1 MSEPPALPLSG
12 ATPGAK
18 PGAAPGATTGD
29 SLPGVLYALTAYLL
43 WGFLPLYMKALA
55 HVPPVEVIAHRVVW
69 SLPIAL
75 AVLLWLGRTGD
86 LKAALKSPRMLGMG
100 ALTAALIS
108 VNWGIYV
115 WAIGSGHALDAA
127 LGYYINPLFSIFLG
141 AVLLGERMG
150 RTQMAAIALA
160 VVAVGILTWEAGR
173 LPVVALGLT
182 LTWGCYAYL
191 KRRLPIGPNQ
201 GFTLEVLILLIPAL
215 ACIGWLQARGTGHF
229 LQGVAWDNVL
239 LLGCGIITAVP
250 LMFYANGAK
259 RLTLSTI
266 AIMQYIAPTMI
277 FLTAVFVFGEPFS
290 GVKLLAF
297 SLIWAALVIYSLPL
311 LAGRLRPRGLRPG
324 VRVG

>member
-1 MSEPPALPLSG
+1 MSDTPALPR
-12 ATPGAK
+12 ATAPTNVG
-18 PGAAPGATTGD
+18 PGATTGD
-29 SLPGVLYALTAYLL
+29 SLSGFLYALTAYLL

-55 HVPPVEVIAHRVVW
+55 HIPPIEVIAHRVLW
-69 SLPIAL
+69 SVPIAV
-75 AVLLWLGRTGD
+75 AVIAWLGRTAD
-86 LKAALKSPRMLGMG
+86 LKAALRSPRMLGMG
-100 ALTAALIS
+100 AATAALIS

-182 LTWGCYAYL
+182 VTWGFYAYL

-201 GFTLEVLILLIPAL
+201 GFTLEVLLLLIPAVGY
-215 ACIGWLQARGTGHF
+215 IGWLQAQGTGHF
-229 LQGVAWDNVL
+229 LVGVTWDNAL
-239 LLGCGIITAVP
+239 LIGCGLVTAVP
-250 LMFYANGAK
+250 LMIYANGAK

-266 AIMQYIAPTMI
+266 AIMQYIAPTLI
-277 FLTAVFVFGEPFS
+277 FLTAVYVFDEPFS
-290 GVKLLAF
+290 GVKLVAF
-297 SLIWAALVIYSLPL
+297 SLIWVALVIYSAPL
-311 LAGRLRPRGLRPG
+311 LAARLNRAG
-324 VRVG
+324 

>member
-1 MSEPPALPLSG
+1 MSETPALPRAG
-12 ATPGAK
+12 T
-18 PGAAPGATTGD
+18 TTGD
-29 SLPGVLYALTAYLL
+29 SLPGFLYALTAYLL

-55 HVPPVEVIAHRVVW
+55 HIPPVEVIAHRVLW
-69 SLPIAL
+69 SVPIAV
-75 AVLLWLGRTGD
+75 AVIAWMGRTED
-86 LKAALKSPRMLGMG
+86 LRAALKSPRMLGMG
-100 ALTAALIS
+100 AMTAALIS

-141 AVLLGERMG
+141 AVLLRERMG
-150 RTQMAAIALA
+150 KTQMVAIALA

-182 LTWGCYAYL
+182 VTWGFYAYL

-201 GFTLEVLILLIPAL
+201 GFTLEVLILLLPAL
-215 ACIGWLQARGTGHF
+215 AYIGWLLSQGSGHF
-229 LQGVAWDNVL
+229 LKGVAWDNAL
-239 LLGCGIITAVP
+239 LLGCGIVTAVP
-250 LMFYANGAK
+250 LMIYANGAK

-266 AIMQYIAPTMI
+266 AIMQYIAPTLI

-297 SLIWAALVIYSLPL
+297 SLIWCALVIYSAPL
-311 LAGRLRPRGLRPG
+311 LAQRFNRGG
-324 VRVG
+324 

>member
-1 MSEPPALPLSG
+1 MNETPALP
-12 ATPGAK
+12 PK
-18 PGAAPGATTGD
+18 AAAAGATTGD
-29 SLPGVLYALTAYLL
+29 SLSGFLYALTAYLL

-55 HVPPVEVIAHRVVW
+55 HIPPMEVIAHRVLW
-69 SLPIAL
+69 SVPIAV
-75 AVLLWLGRTGD
+75 AVIVWLGRTDD
-86 LKAALKSPRMLGMG
+86 LKAALKSPRMLAMG
-100 ALTAALIS
+100 AMTAALIS

-182 LTWGCYAYL
+182 VTWGFYAYL

-201 GFTLEVLILLIPAL
+201 GFTLEVLLLLIPAVGY
-215 ACIGWLQARGTGHF
+215 IGWLQAQGTGHF
-229 LQGVAWDNVL
+229 LVGVGWDNTL
-239 LLGCGIITAVP
+239 LIGCGLVTAVP
-250 LMFYANGAK
+250 LMIYANGAK

-266 AIMQYIAPTMI
+266 AIMQYIAPTLI
-277 FLTAVFVFGEPFS
+277 FLTAVFIFGEPFS
-290 GVKLLAF
+290 GVKLAAF
-297 SLIWAALVIYSLPL
+297 ALIWTALVIYSAPL
-311 LAGRLRPRGLRPG
+311 LAARHRAGRVNRAD
-324 VRVG
+324 

>member
-1 MSEPPALPLSG
+1 MSETPALPRPK
-12 ATPGAK
+12 AET
-18 PGAAPGATTGD
+18 GATTGD
-29 SLPGVLYALTAYLL
+29 SLSGFLYALTAYLL

-55 HVPPVEVIAHRVVW
+55 HIPPVEVIAHRVVW
-69 SLPIAL
+69 SLPIAV
-75 AVLLWLGRTGD
+75 AVLVWLGRTGD

-100 ALTAALIS
+100 AMTAALIS

-150 RTQMAAIALA
+150 RLQAVAIALA
-160 VVAVGILTWEAGR
+160 VVAVAILTWEAGR

-182 LTWGCYAYL
+182 LTWGFYAYL

-201 GFTLEVLILLIPAL
+201 GFALEVLILLPLAL
-215 ACIGWLQARGTGHF
+215 AYMGWLGVQGSGHF
-229 LQGVAWDNVL
+229 LQGVAWDNAL
-239 LLGCGIITAVP
+239 LVGCGIVTAVP
-250 LMFYANGAK
+250 LMIYANGAK

-277 FLTAVFVFGEPFS
+277 FLTAVFIFDEPFS
-290 GVKLLAF
+290 AVKLMAF
-297 SLIWAALVIYSLPL
+297 ALIWAALVLYSLPL
-311 LAGRLRPRGLRPG
+311 LA
-324 VRVG
+324 VRFSRAG